1 MGVDCFMAT
10 KQIVVFKLQGQEFG
24 IDIMNVLEI
33 LSYSTIRPVPQVP
46 SYIEGIINV
55 RGTVYPIINLCKRLG
70 IQDFEQQSHCQFIL
84 LNLENVR
91 VGFMV
96 DKVLEILTIET
107 EEIEQG
113 PQITEAD
120 KVSCIEGIV
129 KRDEHI
135 ILLLDTDMLISADK
149 QIVFEDA

>member
-149 QIVFEDA
+149 QIVFENA

>member
-1 MGVDCFMAT
+1 MRGDCFMAT
-10 KQIVVFKLQGQEFG
+10 KQIVVFKLQGEEFG

-46 SYIEGIINV
+46 PYIEGIINA

-113 PQITEAD
+113 SQITEAD
-120 KVSCIEGIV
+120 KVSCIEGSV

-135 ILLLDTDMLISADK
+135 ILLLDIDMLISADK
-149 QIVFEDA
+149 QIVFENA